1 MKKKEFKRL
10 SLYIIK
16 IVMSRQ
22 EYNKAYYEI
31 NKEKLK
37 EYNKN
42 RQRVLYSEEETREKK
57 REQNR
62 KRYKEQSY
70 AYKQVKDKEIDKQK
84 TVM

>member
-1 MKKKEFKRL
+1 M
-10 SLYIIK
+10 
-16 IVMSRQ
+16 MSRQ

>member
-1 MKKKEFKRL
+1 
-10 SLYIIK
+10 
-16 IVMSRQ
+16 MSRQ